1 VTVVTPHPVEGFNV
15 ASRGSGSVVELLI
28 SAANRGRQVPGGGT
42 VYTLQANLDGVPL
55 GLLVLGLVLPL
66 AALAIK
72 LEDGGAVFYQQERM
86 GKYGRR
92 FTIYK
97 LRSMA
102 VEAPSYSYKVAIN
115 DPRITRV
122 GRWLRRSGLD
132 ELPQL
137 WNVLRGDMS
146 LIGPRPEL
154 PFIVDQYQNGE
165 RRRHEIRPGITGWWQ
180 IHHRNEVP
188 MHLNLDYDFYYL
200 DNMSLRLDILIA
212 RRTIKIMVAGLRHNG
227 RRTDDAEQE
236 QIAGF
241 S

>member
-1 VTVVTPHPVEGFNV
+1 LAAEVAEEKQGVIPGPPARLTVPSTRERYLLIKRILDIAISLG
-15 ASRGSGSVVELLI
+15 ALI
-28 SAANRGRQVPGGGT
+28 SAAPLIALCAAAVRVDSPGPAFFLQRRVGR
-42 VYTLQANLDGVPL
+42 A
-55 GLLVLGLVLPL
+55 
-66 AALAIK
+66 
-72 LEDGGAVFYQQERM
+72 
-86 GKYGRR
+86 GKP

-102 VEAPSYSYKVAIN
+102 VEAPSYSYKVAID

-212 RRTIKIMVAGLRHNG
+212 GRTIKIILAGLRHSSH
-227 RRTDDAEQE
+227 RSEETDQD
-236 QIAGF
+236 QIATF

>member
-1 VTVVTPHPVEGFNV
+1 MLATDHRRFYEVLKRCTDV
-15 ASRGSGSVVELLI
+15 AVGLILLVFAAPIIAGCAVAVRLDSRGPAFFLQRRV
-28 SAANRGRQVPGGGT
+28 GR
-42 VYTLQANLDGVPL
+42 A
-55 GLLVLGLVLPL
+55 
-66 AALAIK
+66 
-72 LEDGGAVFYQQERM
+72 
-86 GKYGRR
+86 GKH

-97 LRSMA
+97 LRSMT

-200 DNMSLRLDILIA
+200 ENMSLRLDLMIA
-212 RRTIKIMVAGLRHNG
+212 SRTIKIILAGLRPGNRG
-227 RRTDDAEQE
+227 SEETDQE
-236 QIAGF
+236 QIANF

>member
-1 VTVVTPHPVEGFNV
+1 MAAEV
-15 ASRGSGSVVELLI
+15 AEEKQAVIPGRPAHMTFASTRERYLVIKRILDIAISLGALI
-28 SAANRGRQVPGGGT
+28 
-42 VYTLQANLDGVPL
+42 
-55 GLLVLGLVLPL
+55 L
-66 AALAIK
+66 AAPLIA
-72 LEDGGAVFYQQERM
+72 LCAAAVRLDSPGPAFFLQRRV
-86 GKYGRR
+86 GKAGKP

>member
-1 VTVVTPHPVEGFNV
+1 
-15 ASRGSGSVVELLI
+15 
-28 SAANRGRQVPGGGT
+28 
-42 VYTLQANLDGVPL
+42 
-55 GLLVLGLVLPL
+55 
-66 AALAIK
+66 
-72 LEDGGAVFYQQERM
+72 
-86 GKYGRR
+86 
-92 FTIYK
+92 
-97 LRSMA
+97 MA
-102 VEAPSYSYKVAIN
+102 VEAPSYSYKVAID

-212 RRTIKIMVAGLRHNG
+212 GRTIKIILAGLRHSSH
-227 RRTDDAEQE
+227 RSEETDQD
-236 QIAGF
+236 QIATF

>member
-1 VTVVTPHPVEGFNV
+1 MAAEV
-15 ASRGSGSVVELLI
+15 AEEKQAVIPGRPAHMTFASTRERYLVIKRILDIAISLGALI
-28 SAANRGRQVPGGGT
+28 
-42 VYTLQANLDGVPL
+42 
-55 GLLVLGLVLPL
+55 L
-66 AALAIK
+66 AAPLIA
-72 LEDGGAVFYQQERM
+72 LCAAAVRLDSPGPAFFLQRRV
-86 GKYGRR
+86 GKAGKR

>member
-1 VTVVTPHPVEGFNV
+1 
-15 ASRGSGSVVELLI
+15 
-28 SAANRGRQVPGGGT
+28 
-42 VYTLQANLDGVPL
+42 
-55 GLLVLGLVLPL
+55 L
-66 AALAIK
+66 AAEVAEEKQAVIPGRPAHMTFASTRERYLVIKRILDIAISLGALILAAPLIA
-72 LEDGGAVFYQQERM
+72 LCAAAVRLDSPGPAFFLQRRV
-86 GKYGRR
+86 GKAGKP